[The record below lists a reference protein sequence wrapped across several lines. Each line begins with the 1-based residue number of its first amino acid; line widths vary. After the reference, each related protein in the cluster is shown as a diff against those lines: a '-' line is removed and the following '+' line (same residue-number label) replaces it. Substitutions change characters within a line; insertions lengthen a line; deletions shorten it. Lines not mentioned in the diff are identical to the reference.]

1 MTDTSSAQAR
11 DNATAETGIAL
22 VGDGWT
28 KPAGRTRGPVRIVGA
43 GLLGASIGLA
53 LRANGVDVELD
64 DASPSQ
70 LRLAVDYGAGTAA
83 VTADPGASNGR
94 DAGSTEIDPSAS
106 ASAAASE
113 PVSIVVVCV
122 PPDVTADVVE
132 RELAAHPEAVVTD
145 VASIK
150 LEPYRTLLSRGVD
163 LTRYIGSH
171 PMAGRERGGAISARA
186 DLFYGRPWVICRD
199 HETPTDLLALVEGLA
214 LDLGATPIEMTPE
227 EHDRSVGLVSHVPQL
242 VASLLAARLRDA
254 PDAAVRLAGQGLRD
268 TTRIASSAPE
278 LWVQILGANAAP
290 VVDVLDA
297 FADDLEQVTEALR
310 HPDAAG
316 SRRRVAETIAA
327 GNSGVA
333 RLPGKHGQ
341 DRRFD
346 SIVVMV
352 DDTPGQLGRL
362 FTEFGEIGVN
372 IEDLRLEHS
381 PGAQIGL
388 AEISVLPEVTERT
401 IRDLEARG
409 WRIASI

>member
-1 MTDTSSAQAR
+1 M
-11 DNATAETGIAL
+11 AL

-83 VTADPGASNGR
+83 VRAGAGATNGHDADGVEA
-94 DAGSTEIDPSAS
+94 DPSAS
-106 ASAAASE
+106 ASAAAAA
-113 PVSIVVVCV
+113 PVAIVVVCV

-242 VASLLAARLRDA
+242 IASLLAARLRDA

-388 AEISVLPEVTERT
+388 TEISVLPEVTERT